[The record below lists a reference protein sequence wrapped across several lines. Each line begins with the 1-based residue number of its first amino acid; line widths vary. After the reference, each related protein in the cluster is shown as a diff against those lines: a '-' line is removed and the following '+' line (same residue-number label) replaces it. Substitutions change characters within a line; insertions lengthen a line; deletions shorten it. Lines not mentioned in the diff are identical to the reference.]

1 MVRIKQRYILGEL
14 VFENGNTVN
23 VSQLTQKKVTE
34 NFRRA
39 VHELYGDVGL
49 AKIQPNFISKLTEI
63 EC

>member
-14 VFENGNTVN
+14 VFEDGKIVDLNAM
-23 VSQLTQKKVTE
+23 TQRKIIE

-49 AKIQPNFISKLTEI
+49 ASV
-63 EC
+63 